1 MTIIIKNKE
10 TLIID
15 DFIFK
20 CAIGK
25 KGSSSKKIEGD
36 LKTPKGTF
44 KIDCL
49 YYRKD
54 RIKKPT
60 TKLKTKILKKNM
72 GWCNDIKNKK
82 KYNKLIN
89 IDEKVRFE
97 KMYRNDKKYDLVIP
111 IKYNFTKPKIGKGS
125 AIFLH
130 LTKNYSPT
138 AGCISLKKQ
147 DFLIILKLIN
157 KKTKIKIK

>member
-1 MTIIIKNKE
+1 
-10 TLIID
+10 
-15 DFIFK
+15 
-20 CAIGK
+20 
-25 KGSSSKKIEGD
+25 
-36 LKTPKGTF
+36 
-44 KIDCL
+44 
-49 YYRKD
+49 
-54 RIKKPT
+54 
-60 TKLKTKILKKNM
+60 M

-97 KMYRNDKKYDLVIP
+97 KMYRNDHKYDMVIP

-157 KKTKIKIK
+157 KKLK